1 MGKGITERE
10 INLWDMFW
18 AVCLKWRSI
27 LACAV
32 AFTILAGGF
41 SYYKN
46 LKNVSVQQQGQ
57 KSEEVA
63 EQLSSN
69 EKNLADVYLKYAE
82 VYNNQEIYNKK
93 ALLMKLDANNFYK
106 GEVSYY
112 IDNHYEVEYP
122 LMAKNNNIVAMV
134 NSYKSALN
142 KEEFVKKLK
151 DVLNTEDADIYG
163 MELIDCENTYGG
175 TASIEND
182 VDSGIFTISVYAD
195 SEELC
200 NELKEI
206 VKEELQ
212 LHRDD
217 VVKQMGNHEL
227 TMIQDSCRV
236 AADVELLE
244 YQEDNADKL
253 QIASTHMSNIEN
265 KFSDVQKTYVSLTE
279 KEAAYDTSEKEDSQ
293 KVDSSPRIS
302 KKMLVL
308 GFLAGAIIAF
318 AMWAL
323 FYLLNGKIRL
333 EDDFEE
339 VYKAKLLGNIPVKNS
354 RKRKW
359 FGFVDR
365 IIIGLRHFNQ
375 RYFEQEK
382 AYEMVAANIRIALK
396 NIEKKTILI
405 SGAVCGED
413 EKKVVKELAG
423 RLKQDNIKLEYT
435 NQILYN
441 AEALEKMVEIGQVIF
456 VEKAEQSLYQ
466 EVQREIEI
474 CNQQRVNLLGCI
486 VVY

>member
-10 INLWDMFW
+10 INLWDMLW

-32 AFTILAGGF
+32 VFTILAGGF

-46 LKNVSVQQQGQ
+46 LKNVSVQQQE
-57 KSEEVA
+57 KRSEDVA
-63 EQLSSN
+63 EQLSTN

-82 VYNNQEIYNKK
+82 VYNNQENYNKK
-93 ALLMKLDANNFYK
+93 ALLMNLDANNFYK
-106 GEVSYY
+106 GEVTYY

-122 LMAKNNNIVAMV
+122 IMAKNNNIVAMV
-134 NSYKSALN
+134 NSYKAALN
-142 KEEFVKKLK
+142 KEEFAEKLE
-151 DVLNTEDADIYG
+151 DVISIEDADIYG

-175 TASIEND
+175 TGSIESD
-182 VDSGIFTISVYAD
+182 AERGVFTISMYAD

-200 NELKEI
+200 NKLKEI

-212 LHRDD
+212 SYRDY
-217 VVKQMGNHEL
+217 VAQQMGNHEV

-236 AADVELLE
+236 AADVKLLE

-253 QIASTHMSNIEN
+253 QIVSTHMNNIAN
-265 KFSDVQKTYVSLTE
+265 KFTDLQKTYVSLAE
-279 KEAAYDTSEKEDSQ
+279 KETVHGVAEKEILQS
-293 KVDSSPRIS
+293 KDSSPSIS

-339 VYKAKLLGNIPVKNS
+339 IYRTKLLGNIPVENS
-354 RKRKW
+354 QKRKW
-359 FGFVDR
+359 FGFIDC
-365 IIIGLRHFNQ
+365 IIIRLRHFNQ

-435 NQILYN
+435 SQILYN

-466 EVQREIEI
+466 ELQKEIEI